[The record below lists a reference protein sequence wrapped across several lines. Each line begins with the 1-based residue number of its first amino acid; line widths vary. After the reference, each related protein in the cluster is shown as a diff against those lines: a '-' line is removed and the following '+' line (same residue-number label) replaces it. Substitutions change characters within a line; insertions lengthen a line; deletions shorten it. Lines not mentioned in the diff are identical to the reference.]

1 MGFPFEAYFF
11 KSVTFNW
18 ACDSKVPASTKYAT
32 FKSIRAHQAPTFD
45 QGVTFSHLWSPE
57 VPISDKKALS

>member
-18 ACDSKVPASTKYAT
+18 ACDSKAPASTKY
-32 FKSIRAHQAPTFD
+32 
-45 QGVTFSHLWSPE
+45 VTFSRLWSPE